1 MISFFSDSSTTDT
14 IATLNNCSASV
25 EDGCTVPTVDTA
37 TLDSCVTSFTA
48 VETKNA
54 DGDVVLDGGL
64 IVDKDFVFEY
74 PNNYGDTVYFQSY
87 PAAITNRQYEYDLN
101 EQKTQIYLLKKEYLG
116 DFVSEYVDYA
126 NDVDPATLKSEID
139 ISNYLR

>member
-1 MISFFSDSSTTDT
+1 MSTTDT

-54 DGDVVLDGGL
+54 ECLALLTAANPVC
-64 IVDKDFVFEY
+64 Y
-74 PNNYGDTVYFQSY
+74 YFTT
-87 PAAITNRQYEYDLN
+87 I
-101 EQKTQIYLLKKEYLG
+101 
-116 DFVSEYVDYA
+116 
-126 NDVDPATLKSEID
+126 
-139 ISNYLR
+139 